1 MEILGKIKLAMKSGM
16 VHPFSRI
23 ETLSNRFQN
32 LKYASFK
39 GLDLE
44 GTDYLMHLTSN
55 SHFLLKRGLGVVIF
69 IFLFFSIYFFFYF
82 SFFNSKRYLSWTSD
96 VKE

>member
-16 VHPFSRI
+16 VHPFNRI